1 MLLCVSWMCK
11 RTSEPSPYNCAFLR
25 LTNYSAHLIKSS
37 LYNTQTSI
45 CITLWWAATI
55 GENLCLFI
63 SMLFNHKV
71 TAFVLTVKTVGI
83 LTAVKLSLCCW
94 LIWKIT
100 SFSGCMLTPC
110 PAYWSIALLCKD
122 WRVSCRWDSFWFT
135 CWAISMQTFDTT
147 TTYIFFALVD
157 NLKLLCASSIVACW
171 RTFAK
176 GKHICDSLLH

>member
-1 MLLCVSWMCK
+1 MDLNSSGGQNTSHNMLMLLCVSWMCK

-110 PAYWSIALLCKD
+110 PAYWSIALLCND
-122 WRVSCRWDSFWFT
+122 WRVCLMSVRLILIHMLSDFHANLWHNNHLH
-135 CWAISMQTFDTT
+135 
-147 TTYIFFALVD
+147 IFCFSWQ
-157 NLKLLCASSIVACW
+157 LKAAVCL
-171 RTFAK
+171 
-176 GKHICDSLLH
+176 